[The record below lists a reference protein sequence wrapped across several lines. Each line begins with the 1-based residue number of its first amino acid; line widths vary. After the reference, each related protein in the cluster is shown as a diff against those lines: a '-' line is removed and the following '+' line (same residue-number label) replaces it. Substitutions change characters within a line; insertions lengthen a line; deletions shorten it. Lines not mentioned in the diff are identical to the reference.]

1 MPTYPNDYIHRIG
14 RTGRAGQE
22 GTAISFM
29 SADEHKFLRGIEG
42 LLKIKIDQT
51 SHEAFKPNDKPAGG
65 GRGKPK
71 SRGPRGGN
79 SSFSR
84 NRRSSDSKS
93 GNSFSRKKASG
104 SKSNA
109 GGAAKSA
116 GNKSKRPHNKKI
128 GSKPKTSWKKN

>member
-42 LLKIKIDQT
+42 LLKVKIDQI

-71 SRGPRGGN
+71 SERPKRW
-79 SSFSR
+79 
-84 NRRSSDSKS
+84 
-93 GNSFSRKKASG
+93 KA
-104 SKSNA
+104 
-109 GGAAKSA
+109 
-116 GNKSKRPHNKKI
+116 
-128 GSKPKTSWKKN
+128 